1 MSGPNPLLAPMKGTQ
16 RREVGGVQL
25 DIAPA
30 GAARVK
36 RLIYPPGYRWSKHMK
51 PLTGTDLCMHAH
63 AGFLAVGADPH

>member
-1 MSGPNPLLAPMKGTQ
+1 MSGPNPLLVPMKGTQ

-30 GAARVK
+30 GAARVE

-51 PLTGTDLCMHAH
+51 PLTGTDYACTRTPDFWPR
-63 AGFLAVGADPH
+63 GNPH